1 MNDSSHFTL
10 GLSSPHLPRASER
23 IKIKNS
29 FNGAENA
36 IVLNNNGSITEI
48 ENKNQSES
56 IKSHHTNSS
65 AIETN
70 QLDNS
75 IVNIS
80 ENNQVGHSNTSL
92 IESNEQTNK
101 LSK

>member
-10 GLSSPHLPRASER
+10 GLSSPNLPRASER
-23 IKIKNS
+23 MKIKNS
-29 FNGAENA
+29 SNGAENA
-36 IVLNNNGSITEI
+36 IVLNNNGSIIEI
-48 ENKNQSES
+48 RNTNQSES
-56 IKSHHTNSS
+56 IKPHHTNSD
-65 AIETN
+65 AIETS

-80 ENNQVGHSNTSL
+80 ENNQVGHPNTSL
-92 IESNEQTNK
+92 IESTEQSNK